1 MTQKSE
7 LILALEQIEREKGV
21 KKEDVLSMIEGAVA
35 SALKKHLG
43 RNANVLCSINPE
55 TAEIGAKLRK
65 IAVETVADPEVEI
78 SIPEARL
85 KNPEAAPG
93 SEIDFPVDA
102 SEFARIAAQ
111 TAKQVLV
118 QKIREIERDN
128 LYDEYKP
135 KEGEMVSGAVHR
147 FMDRNIIADMG
158 KAEAILPVREQIRR
172 ERYNIGDRVRAVI
185 LKVDKAQRGP
195 QIVLSRASPVFL
207 KRLFEMEVPEI
218 GEKIVEIVEVVRD
231 PGFRAKVV
239 VRSNNPKV
247 DPVGA
252 CVGIRGSRIRS
263 IMNELSGERIDLI
276 PHSPETVAFIA
287 NAIAPGKASSVRI
300 VDEACRQAEIIV
312 PNDQLA
318 LTIGKDGQNIRL
330 ACKLT
335 GWSLSVK
342 SEAQKSEEVLQAKE
356 TMKAGLLEMEGVGPR
371 IAEML
376 VKSGLHDIRKLASA
390 QVENL
395 TTIQGVGPKTAEKII
410 ESAKKYL
417 AEHPEKAGAPEA
429 APAAEPAPEGTPRA
443 DGEGAAPRED
453 PGEGAGTAGDAS
465 GGGA

>member
-1 MTQKSE
+1 MAQKSE

-21 KKEDVLSMIEGAVA
+21 KKDEVLSMIEGAVA

-43 RNANVLCSINPE
+43 RNANVICTIDPE

-65 IAVETVADPEVEI
+65 KVVETVTM
-78 SIPEARL
+78 PEAEMTL
-85 KNPEAAPG
+85 AEARRAQPSAEAG
-93 SEIDFPVDA
+93 AELDFPIDA
-102 SEFARIAAQ
+102 REFARIAAQ

-128 LYDEYKP
+128 LYEEYKP
-135 KEGEMVSGAVHR
+135 KEGEMASGSVHR
-147 FMDRNIIADMG
+147 YMERNIIVDLG
-158 KAEAILPVREQIRR
+158 KAEAVMPVREQIRR
-172 ERYNIGDRVRAVI
+172 ERYSIGDRVRAII
-185 LKVDKAQRGP
+185 LKVDKVQRGP
-195 QIVLSRASPVFL
+195 QIVLSRASPIFL

-218 GEKIVEIVEVVRD
+218 GEKVVEIVDVVRD

-276 PHSPETVAFIA
+276 PHSPETITYIG
-287 NAIAPGKASSVRI
+287 NAISPGKASSVRI
-300 VDEACRQAEIIV
+300 LDEASRQAELIV

-335 GWSLSVK
+335 GWSLNVK
-342 SEAQKSEEVLQAKE
+342 SEAQKSDEVKQAQDLKIADLRE
-356 TMKAGLLEMEGVGPR
+356 LEGIGPKT
-371 IAEML
+371 AEML
-376 VKSGLHDIRKLASA
+376 TKGGFHDIRKLSTLKP
-390 QVENL
+390 EDL
-395 TTIQGVGPKTAEKII
+395 TTLQGVGPKTAEKII
-410 ESAKKYL
+410 MSAKKWVAKAA
-417 AEHPEKAGAPEA
+417 AEPRPEA
-429 APAAEPAPEGTPRA
+429 APAVPAENAPAPSPA
-443 DGEGAAPRED
+443 LAGEGEAPPQAPPEAAPEAAT
-453 PGEGAGTAGDAS
+453 GEKA
-465 GGGA
+465 